1 MYDEIKKQGLF
12 VKNTDGT
19 PYVTQFWDGLGSYI
33 DFTNPKGF
41 EFWNRQVKEK
51 LLDLELTP
59 LGMITMNLS
68 IKACDSGCKRIWKRS
83 QSK

>member
-1 MYDEIKKQGLF
+1 MYDEIKKQGFF

-51 LLDLELTP
+51 LLGKQNFQFIYTKKPIECCTDLIASSMYNFP
-59 LGMITMNLS
+59 Y
-68 IKACDSGCKRIWKRS
+68 
-83 QSK
+83 